1 MHECHRILKPGGT
14 IRVGVPDLE
23 TIAKVYLSK
32 LESALARDEAAVADY
47 DWMML
52 ELLDQTV
59 RENGGGEMAS
69 YLRQRTIPNEDF
81 VFERIGDEGRNLVRE
96 MRREALPERLERLPL
111 LRRLRKRLALLPAS
125 ARRFTA
131 PAITRNSEQ
140 KALAIG
146 RFRLGG
152 EVHQWMYDRFSLGRL
167 IQSVGFDE
175 ITVESAETSGIPGWS
190 KFYLD
195 VLPDGQVAKPDLFFM
210 EAKKPVEL
218 LSA

>member
-1 MHECHRILKPGGT
+1 MRECHRILKPGGT

-23 TIAKVYLSK
+23 VIAKVYLSK
-32 LESALARDEAAVADY
+32 LESALAGDEAAVADY

-81 VFERIGDEGRNLVRE
+81 VFDRIGDEGRNLVRE
-96 MRREALPERLERLPL
+96 MRREALPQRLELLPL
-111 LRRLRKRLALLPAS
+111 HRRLRKWLALLPTS
-125 ARRFTA
+125 ARRFMA

-175 ITVESAETSGIPGWS
+175 ITVQSAEKSGIPGWS
-190 KFYLD
+190 EFYLD
-195 VLPDGQVAKPDLFFM
+195 VLADGQVAKPDLFFM
-210 EAKKPVEL
+210 EARKPVEL
-218 LSA
+218 LSV